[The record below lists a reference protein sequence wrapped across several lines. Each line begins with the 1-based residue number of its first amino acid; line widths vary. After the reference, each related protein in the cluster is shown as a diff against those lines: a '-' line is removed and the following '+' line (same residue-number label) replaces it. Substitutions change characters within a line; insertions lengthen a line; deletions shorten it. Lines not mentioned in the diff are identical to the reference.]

1 MNAARLATG
10 RAPLTL
16 PEDTML
22 GALTRYIASADP
34 SNYQPQNAAFGLLP
48 EAPTRSRRKQDRRAA
63 RSTKAMASLAAWIEA
78 EGLGTMAETTG

>member
-1 MNAARLATG
+1 LATG
-10 RAPLTL
+10 RPPLTL

-48 EAPTRSRRKQDRRAA
+48 EAPTRSKRKQDRRAA
-63 RSTKAMASLAAWIEA
+63 RSAKAMASLTAWIEA
-78 EGLGTMAETTG
+78 VDVGAIAGQAP